1 MTTTASLIKVCP
13 LCSGDGYLEMGDRQ
27 RDGFGLEAWAR
38 TCLCSVSPR
47 EDYAEWQDTLRDAIA
62 KGRLGVLQALVD
74 ECGVEE
80 EEIVVTYWQRVS

>member
-38 TCLCSVSPR
+38 TCSCSVSPR
-47 EDYAEWQDTLRDAIA
+47 DDQEGWQDVLRDAVA
-62 KGRLGVLQALVD
+62 KGRLDELKALVD

-80 EEIVVTYWQRVS
+80 EIVYTYWERVS